1 VAALVVYHAN
11 GREAYPTGDSRPTAL
26 LPLSLLYEGDLD
38 LNEYHPP
45 DAAVGGPIRL
55 EDGRVLSN
63 YSPVPALL
71 SLPVYLLAWP
81 HRGEVNGDILRW
93 APFFSKL
100 AGSVLAAL
108 ALAVFL
114 LAALEVASPRAAA
127 LTALAYAFASPFWV
141 SAGQT
146 LGQHGVTALC
156 WSAALLAL
164 LRLER
169 GGASAWAAAAG
180 LAAAVAAGTRLPNA
194 VVLAALVAWLLAR
207 RRVGHAALFAAPA
220 VIVGLPLAV
229 HLLAMAGG
237 AGGGLE
243 AFAFLGRV
251 RDAFGHPIPGGLAG
265 LLVSP
270 GEGLLLW
277 SPAVTLLL
285 LPAATA
291 LRGGAGGVRGAG
303 AGESARRRPPRGAPR
318 ADAPWALPV
327 LRASAACGVL
337 LLIVYAGYVAW
348 WGGRTYGPRYATDAL
363 PFLLL
368 PAAAGLERWLGA
380 RTFRGLF
387 TAAVVAG
394 AAIQALGAFRYPCRG
409 PTGGGVRP
417 DEERIWDWG
426 GTDVEL
432 CAGSPRRPAQ
442 DVETAGRL
450 VRITWGRLTGP

>member
-1 VAALVVYHAN
+1 
-11 GREAYPTGDSRPTAL
+11 
-26 LPLSLLYEGDLD
+26 LD
-38 LNEYHPP
+38 LNEYHPA
-45 DAAVGGPIRL
+45 DAGIGGPIRL
-55 EDGRVLSN
+55 ENGRILSN
-63 YSPVPALL
+63 YSPIPALL

-108 ALAVFL
+108 ALAAFL
-114 LAALEVASPRAAA
+114 VAATEVASTRAAA
-127 LTALAYAFASPFWV
+127 LTSLAYAFASPFWV
-141 SAGQT
+141 SASQT

-169 GGASAWAAAAG
+169 GGGPVWAATAG

-194 VVLAALVAWLLAR
+194 LVLAALFVWLLAR
-207 RRVGHAALFAAPA
+207 RRFRDAALFAAPVA
-220 VIVGLPLAV
+220 VVGVPMAAF
-229 HLLAMAGG
+229 LLAMAGG
-237 AGGGLE
+237 AGGGLQ

-251 RDAFGHPIPGGLAG
+251 RDAFGHPVPAGLAG

-277 SPAVTLLL
+277 SPVVTLLL
-285 LPAATA
+285 VPAVTA
-291 LRGGAGGVRGAG
+291 LRGGVVTDVPAVPRGQG
-303 AGESARRRPPRGAPR
+303 RGRPPRRPGAAGGGAPPAHR
-318 ADAPWALPV
+318 WALPV
-327 LRASAACGVL
+327 LRMSAVCGL
-337 LLIVYAGYVAW
+337 LLLVVYAGYVAW

-368 PAAAGLERWLGA
+368 PAAAGLERWL
-380 RTFRGLF
+380 RSRVFWTLF
-387 TAAVVAG
+387 TVAVLVG

-409 PTGGGVRP
+409 PAGGGVRP
-417 DEERIWDWG
+417 DQARIWDWG

-442 DVETAGRL
+442 DAATAARL
-450 VRITWGRLTGP
+450 VRITWGRLTGS